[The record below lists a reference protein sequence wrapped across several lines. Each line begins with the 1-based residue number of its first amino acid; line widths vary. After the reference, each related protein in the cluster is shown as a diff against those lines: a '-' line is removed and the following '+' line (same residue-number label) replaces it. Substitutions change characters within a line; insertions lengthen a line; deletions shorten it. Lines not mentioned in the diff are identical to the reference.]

1 MTTIPID
8 GKQRDLGGGF
18 VVRRMLPHL
27 KARHVGPFVF
37 FDQMGPASFEDDAGL
52 DVRPHPHIGLATVT
66 WLFDGVIRHRD
77 SLGSA
82 VDIRPGEVNWMTAGR
97 GIVHSERTPPEVRPA
112 GEAHNGNLHGIQ
124 VWVALPK
131 SHERIEPEFHHHAAG
146 ELPVVERDGA
156 RLVVIAGDAFGERS
170 PVRVFAPMFFV
181 EARLRKGARVAMPAQ
196 HAEWGAYV
204 VEGAARF
211 GDVEL
216 GKLDMAVAHDGD
228 PPELVAHEDSLIMLF
243 GGAPLDGER
252 HLWWNFVASSPELI
266 EAAKAD
272 WSEGRFPIVP
282 GDEYERIP
290 LPTY

>member
-1 MTTIPID
+1 MTTVPID
-8 GKQRDLGGGF
+8 GKQRDLGDGF

-37 FDQMGPASFEDDAGL
+37 FDQMGPAAFGEDKGM

-66 WLFDGVIRHRD
+66 WLFAGAIRHRD

-82 VDIRPGEVNWMTAGR
+82 VDIHPGDVNWMTAGR
-97 GIVHSERTPPEVRPA
+97 GIAHSERTPPDERHR
-112 GEAHNGNLHGIQ
+112 GQNLHGIQ

-131 SHERIEPEFHHHAAG
+131 SHERIDPEFHHHGADA
-146 ELPVVERDGA
+146 LPKVERDGA
-156 RLVVIAGDAFGERS
+156 RLVVIAGDAFGVTS

-181 EARLRKGARVAMPAQ
+181 EARLEAGATLTMPEQ

-204 VEGAARF
+204 VEGSARF
-211 GDVEL
+211 GDLEL
-216 GKLDMAVAHDGD
+216 KALDMGVAHDGE
-228 PPELVAHEDSLIMLF
+228 PPVLEAREPSLVMLF

-252 HLWWNFVASSPELI
+252 HLWWNFVASSKELI
-266 EAAKAD
+266 EAAKVD
-272 WSEGRFPIVP
+272 WAEGRFPIVP

-290 LPTY
+290 LPVY

>member
-1 MTTIPID
+1 MTTVPIE

-37 FDQMGPASFEDDAGL
+37 FDQMGPAAFGEDTGM

-66 WLFDGVIRHRD
+66 WLFAGAIRHRD

-82 VDIRPGEVNWMTAGR
+82 VDIHPGDVNWMTAGR
-97 GIVHSERTPPEVRPA
+97 GIVHSERTPPDERHH
-112 GEAHNGNLHGIQ
+112 GQNLHGIQ

-131 SHERIEPEFHHHAAG
+131 SHESIDPEFHHHGADT
-146 ELPVVERDGA
+146 LPKVTLDGA
-156 RLVVIAGDAFGERS
+156 RLVVIAGDAFGVTS
-170 PVRVFAPMFFV
+170 PVQVYAPMFFV
-181 EARLRKGARVAMPAQ
+181 QAQLEAGATLTMPEQ

-211 GDVEL
+211 GDLEL
-216 GKLDMAVAHDGD
+216 GALDMGVAFDGE
-228 PPELVAHEDSLIMLF
+228 PPVLTARESSLVMLF

-252 HLWWNFVASSPELI
+252 HLWWNFVASSPDMI
-266 EAAKAD
+266 EAAKVA

-282 GDEYERIP
+282 GDAYERIP

>member
-1 MTTIPID
+1 MTTVSID

-37 FDQMGPASFEDDAGL
+37 FDQMGPAAFGEDTGM

-66 WLFDGVIRHRD
+66 WLFAGAIRHRD

-82 VDIRPGEVNWMTAGR
+82 VDIHPGDVNWMTAGK
-97 GIVHSERTPPEVRPA
+97 GIVHSERTPPDERHQ
-112 GEAHNGNLHGIQ
+112 GQNLHGIQ
-124 VWVALPK
+124 VWVALPR
-131 SHERIEPEFHHHAAG
+131 SHERIDPEFHHHGADT
-146 ELPVVERDGA
+146 LPKVTHDGA
-156 RLVVIAGDAFGERS
+156 SLVVIAGDAFGATS
-170 PVRVFAPMFFV
+170 PVRVYAPMFFV
-181 EARLRKGARVAMPAQ
+181 EARLEAGATLTMPEQ

-211 GDVEL
+211 GDLEL
-216 GKLDMAVAHDGD
+216 GALDMGVAYDGE
-228 PPELVAHEDSLIMLF
+228 PPVLTAREPSLVMLF

-252 HLWWNFVASSPELI
+252 HLWWNFVASSPEMI
-266 EAAKAD
+266 EAAKVE

-282 GDEYERIP
+282 DDEYERIP
-290 LPTY
+290 LPAY